1 MYNVD
6 LITFVMKA
14 SISSSHFEHDLLVKK
29 KTVLCTLWSLLKD
42 PVAKYFWSKIPIES
56 Q

>member
-29 KTVLCTLWSLLKD
+29 KTILVVRIVNLNH
-42 PVAKYFWSKIPIES
+42 VAA
-56 Q
+56 

>member
-1 MYNVD
+1 MYNVV

-29 KTVLCTLWSLLKD
+29 KTMLCTIVNLNH
-42 PVAKYFWSKIPIES
+42 VAA
-56 Q
+56 

>member
-6 LITFVMKA
+6 LIAFVMKA

-29 KTVLCTLWSLLKD
+29 KTILWIVNLNH
-42 PVAKYFWSKIPIES
+42 VAA
-56 Q
+56 

>member
-29 KTVLCTLWSLLKD
+29 ENYTVDS
-42 PVAKYFWSKIPIES
+42 
-56 Q
+56 